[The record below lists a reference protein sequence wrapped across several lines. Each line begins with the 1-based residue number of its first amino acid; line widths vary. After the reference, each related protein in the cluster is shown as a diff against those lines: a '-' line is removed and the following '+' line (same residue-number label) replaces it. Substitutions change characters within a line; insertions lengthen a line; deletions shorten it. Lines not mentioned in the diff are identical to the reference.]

1 MDKILEDCKLSMEK
15 ALSSLDKELLKVRTG
30 RASTT
35 ILEGIRVDYYGTPT
49 PINQVA
55 SLSVPDARTIFITPF
70 EKKLLSDIERAIQK
84 ADIGIQ
90 PNNDG
95 NILRLPIPQLSE
107 ERRKEIAKSIK
118 KIGEDSKVSLRKA
131 RQDSNNV
138 VKKLNKD
145 KEINEDDVKSFMKN
159 IQDITDSYVKKVEEK
174 VIKKEK
180 EILTL

>member
-1 MDKILEDCKLSMEK
+1 M
-15 ALSSLDKELLKVRTG
+15 
-30 RASTT
+30 
-35 ILEGIRVDYYGTPT
+35 
-49 PINQVA
+49 
-55 SLSVPDARTIFITPF
+55 
-70 EKKLLSDIERAIQK
+70 SDIERAIQK